1 MRWQDEVAEANA
13 VAPQMFKSLAGRGH
27 SAFSSNH
34 QQVGGM
40 HGRGGLF
47 GQPDLHWLPCVFEML
62 LLMPQPISLP
72 PPRRESHFD
81 GTCHLS
87 HSSTMIKV
95 TIFHRHPTGCGGVL
109 GPPAG
114 ADVTC

>member
-40 HGRGGLF
+40 YGRGRAV
-47 GQPDLHWLPCVFEML
+47 W
-62 LLMPQPISLP
+62 
-72 PPRRESHFD
+72 
-81 GTCHLS
+81 
-87 HSSTMIKV
+87 STGFALAAMCI
-95 TIFHRHPTGCGGVL
+95 
-109 GPPAG
+109 
-114 ADVTC
+114 